1 MKRSKKNY
9 KIALLSIVFSFAGCT
24 NLDETVYSEVI
35 AEETVLTA
43 ADIASIMAP
52 SYAAFRDIYWGWD
65 GQFDINE
72 ESSDLIVTPF
82 RNGIGWGDY
91 YITMHLHTWGPTLSH
106 AEAGWT
112 YGYQSIFKINK
123 AIYQIENLEGV
134 ENKEVYINELRAL
147 RAIYYYILYDN
158 FRNIPVETNYINPPG
173 YLPKQKTN
181 QEVFD
186 FIKTELTESMPT
198 LREENNDAT
207 YGKVTKWAAKM
218 TLAKLYLNAGVYIG
232 TPKWNEALAEV
243 NDVINSGKFSLAPN
257 YLDSYKIKN
266 EGSPEEI
273 LSIPFDEKYTG
284 GSYYPFKTLYPASR
298 ATFEMQDS
306 PWGGSGAIPQF
317 IDTYDADDSRL
328 KDCWL
333 GGLQYTKSGAPLI
346 LEDKVTQL
354 NYINYM
360 STVDGCEYNEGYRLV
375 KYEIGSGTSVNSSN
389 DVPFFRYGD
398 ALMIKAECLLRT
410 GSADQAA
417 TIVSEVRARDF
428 KANPAKAIVTGAKL
442 LGGSVYKYG
451 EYSNG
456 TITKYEG
463 GADIQYGG
471 FLDELAWEFV
481 GEHHRKQDLIRFG
494 VYTKKSWFSH
504 KPNGDYRAIF
514 PIPQSQ
520 MDANHSLVQN
530 PGYN

>member
-1 MKRSKKNY
+1 MKKLNNKY
-9 KIALLSIVFSFAGCT
+9 KIAILSIVLSFTACT
-24 NLDETVYSEVI
+24 DLEETVYSNVT
-35 AEETVLTA
+35 AEGTVLTA
-43 ADIASIMAP
+43 SDIGNIMAP
-52 SYAAFRDIYWGWD
+52 SYAAFRNIYWDWD

-72 ESSDLIVTPF
+72 ESSDCIVTPF

-91 YITMHLHTWGPTLSH
+91 YITMHKHTFGPTVSH
-106 AEAGWT
+106 AEAGWY
-112 YGYQSIFKINK
+112 YGYQAIFKVNK
-123 AIYQIENLEGV
+123 AIYQIENLKGL
-134 ENKEVYINELRAL
+134 ENANVYINELRAL

-158 FRNIPVETNYINPPG
+158 FRNLPIETNFINPDG
-173 YLPKQKTN
+173 YLPTQSTS
-181 QEVFD
+181 QEVYN
-186 FIKTELTESMPT
+186 FIEKELKEAMPT
-198 LREENNDAT
+198 LKDGNTNAE
-207 YGKVTKWAAKM
+207 YGRVTKWAAKM

-232 TPKWNEALAEV
+232 TPKWAEALSQV
-243 NDVINSGKFSLAPN
+243 NEVINSGKYSLAPN
-257 YLDSYKIKN
+257 YLDSYLIKN

-298 ATFEMQDS
+298 ATFGMQDS

-317 IDTYDADDSRL
+317 IDTYDVDDSRL

-333 GGLQYTKSGAPLI
+333 GGLQKTKTGAPLL
-346 LEDKVTQL
+346 LEDGTQL
-354 NYINYM
+354 NYVNYL
-360 STVDGCEYNEGYRLV
+360 STVDGCEFNEGYRLV
-375 KYEIGSGTSVNSSN
+375 KYEIGSGTSVNSTN
-389 DVPFFRYGD
+389 DVPFFRFGD

-410 GSADQAA
+410 GDAA
-417 TIVSEVRARDF
+417 GAASIVSQVRARNF
-428 KANPAKAIVTGAKL
+428 KSNPAKAVVTAAKL
-442 LGGSVYKYG
+442 MGGSVYKYG

-456 TITKYEG
+456 TITKFEG

-471 FLDELAWEFV
+471 FLDELGWEFV

-504 KPNGDYRAIF
+504 KPNGDYRVIF

-520 MDANHSLVQN
+520 MDANHNLKQN